1 MMGANGSNYTGCLW
15 THGTGYCHIVWWM
28 RGNWNHL
35 NLRKKNWALVEER
48 KKKDMFKSLSCFFP
62 LLKCLKW
69 WEARPSPPH
78 LHCFLP
84 LLVFMGTYSS
94 FQSFLWITDAAA
106 RSCFL
111 LCSLTIT
118 SLERLWF
125 CVCKCNS
132 CRGGL
137 WFFAGERFQNVGSGR
152 LWLHYHWVFLFF
164 SCTCRHTYLQ
174 SKSRSTGTRGE
185 SAQERHEHFNLI

>member
-1 MMGANGSNYTGCLW
+1 M
-15 THGTGYCHIVWWM
+15 
-28 RGNWNHL
+28 
-35 NLRKKNWALVEER
+35 EER
-48 KKKDMFKSLSCFFP
+48 KKKDMFKSRSHLFSI
-62 LLKCLKW
+62 LKCRLLKW
-69 WEARPSPPH
+69 WEACPSPPH

-94 FQSFLWITDAAA
+94 FQSFLWITDAAS
-106 RSCFL
+106 RSCSL

-152 LWLHYHWVFLFF
+152 HFGYITTGFFFF

-174 SKSRSTGTRGE
+174 RKSRSTGT
-185 SAQERHEHFNLI
+185 SSVTSWTL